1 MLQARTRF
9 VKSVPG
15 VARVRVPL
23 LFFFSS
29 FIGIIN
35 IDKSRQIIGQ
45 DLQGIRLEKVTVL
58 NDT

>member
-1 MLQARTRF
+1 M
-9 VKSVPG
+9 KSVPG

>member
-1 MLQARTRF
+1 M
-9 VKSVPG
+9 KSVPG
-15 VARVRVPL
+15 VASPRSAS
-23 LFFFSS
+23 FFFSS